1 MTERELLELD
11 YDDYMME
18 CYRVLNKNKELLDL
32 QPHEISFTEA
42 LWVRRYYMYKVGQ
55 YEISN

>member
-1 MTERELLELD
+1 MNEKELLELD

-18 CYRVLNKNKELLDL
+18 CYRVLNKNKESLNL
-32 QPHEISFTEA
+32 QPYEIIFMEA
-42 LWVRRYYMYKVGQ
+42 SWVRRYYMYKVGQ